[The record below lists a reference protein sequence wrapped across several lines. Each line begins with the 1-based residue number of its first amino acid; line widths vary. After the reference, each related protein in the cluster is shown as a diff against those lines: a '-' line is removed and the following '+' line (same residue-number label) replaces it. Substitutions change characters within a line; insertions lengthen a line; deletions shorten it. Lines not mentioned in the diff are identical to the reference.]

1 MQHRGLSALRSP
13 SLMNENLQRSIA
25 AADAAIN
32 GGTPT
37 ISSDS
42 GATTSEAG
50 HHPSASSAQPINEN
64 KPSLAL
70 GAQLS
75 MALCQHYTSQTPHH
89 SNDSLTISS
98 TANNHPTSSV
108 TSSTLGGIGIASG
121 LPGAK
126 SITTGSSGIEKSFA
140 LGYPSLDD
148 GGPTILQASE
158 MHYTETLKKNS
169 NFLPAN
175 K

>member
-1 MQHRGLSALRSP
+1 
-13 SLMNENLQRSIA
+13 MNENLQRSIA
-25 AADAAIN
+25 AADAAFN

-37 ISSDS
+37 TSTSDS
-42 GATTSEAG
+42 IPTTSG
-50 HHPSASSAQPINEN
+50 TQHTDSSNYSAPNNNHSHDN
-64 KPSLAL
+64 KQVAL

-75 MALCQHYTSQTPHH
+75 VALCQHYASQPASVHA
-89 SNDSLTISS
+89 SDASISS
-98 TANNHPTSSV
+98 TANNNSTSTAV

-121 LPGAK
+121 LNPGAK
-126 SITTGSSGIEKSFA
+126 SITTGSAGHEKSFA
-140 LGYPSLDD
+140 LGYPSVMEVD